1 MYGHIERMAEEMKK
15 GALAIEG
22 VEVSL
27 FQVNS
32 APSSRSNLIMFQ
44 VFKLKSI
51 TEWKLPTNMVDRCD
65 NMWRRRYRKR
75 F

>member
-1 MYGHIERMAEEMKK
+1 MYGHIEKMAEEMKK

-32 APSSRSNLIMFQ
+32 APSSRSNLVMFQ
-44 VFKLKSI
+44 VFKLLAENHYGEE
-51 TEWKLPTNMVDRCD
+51 TA
-65 NMWRRRYRKR
+65 Y
-75 F
+75 